1 MIRRQMQT
9 KLVGALTGAMIL
21 FGALP
26 AFAEGPKEFVQDKTA
41 RVIKAL
47 KRSESKTRVDELQ
60 GILDATVDF
69 RELAKLSLENH
80 WPEDKAK
87 QDRFLDL
94 LSRMLK
100 AKYSLQLAGK
110 TLEDKDEP
118 NINYVKDGVNAKKT
132 KAFVTTKIKGKFKNP
147 KTEKVEERT
156 VEVKYL
162 LLKRGEDWIV
172 YDLFLDGNST
182 VESYREAY
190 VPIIEEDGWD
200 GLISAMEETAE
211 ALESELKKK

>member
-1 MIRRQMQT
+1 MIRRQMQ
-9 KLVGALTGAMIL
+9 KKMLGALAGAMIVCS
-21 FGALP
+21 ALP
-26 AFAEGPKEFVQDKTA
+26 AFAEGPKEFVQTRTA
-41 RVIKAL
+41 RVFKAL
-47 KRSESKTRVDELQ
+47 ERSESKKRVDELQ

-69 RELAKLSLENH
+69 RELARLSLESH

-110 TLEDKDEP
+110 TLDKKDQP
-118 NINYVKDGVNAKKT
+118 DIKYVKDGVNSKKN
-132 KAFVTTKIKGKFKNP
+132 KAFVTTKINGKFKNP

-162 LLKRGEDWIV
+162 LLKRGDEWIV

-211 ALESELKKK
+211 ALEAELKKK